1 MSLGVV
7 MLRAVMLLRLLVVAA
22 VVALS
27 LSACAPSG
35 YVLDGFR
42 LHPSDECARPETI
55 KKIVTFLNT
64 KIGKPDGPTAQ
75 VTSASGFTRI
85 TNRETTGS
93 TLTCHGILQTTA
105 GMSGP
110 GAVRLMVLG
119 GAGDYTAKD
128 ASWETDAD
136 HDRKEAA
143 IRATLQAGARRAP
156 VSVASSPARTNTGE
170 PHNYITSDA
179 VEGAA
184 LYLYKAHRST
194 ASDLAASLDGL
205 VVIVYRGCNVSES
218 GICLARGTI
227 SSKLNPIGSSNTT
240 TIMFNME
247 NDIIG
252 YNVATSDG
260 REVAHATVHAETGS
274 VLQQIREDALAGKL
288 IVTP

>member
-7 MLRAVMLLRLLVVAA
+7 MLRAVMLRRLLVVAA
-22 VVALS
+22 ALL

-42 LHPSDECARPETI
+42 IHPIDEWVRPETI
-55 KKIVTFLNT
+55 KNIVTFLNA

-85 TNRETTGS
+85 INRETTDS
-93 TLTCHGILQTTA
+93 TLTYHGILHTTA
-105 GMSGP
+105 GMIGP
-110 GAVRLMVLG
+110 GAVRLMVPG
-119 GAGDYTAKD
+119 AAGDYSAKD

-156 VSVASSPARTNTGE
+156 ASAASSPAPTNSGE

-179 VEGAA
+179 EGGAA

-205 VVIVYRGCNVSES
+205 VVIVYRGCSVSES

-227 SSKLNPIGSSNTT
+227 SSKLNLLGSSNTT

-252 YNVATSDG
+252 YNVMASDG
-260 REVAHATVHAETGS
+260 REVAHAAVHAETGS

-288 IVTP
+288 IVT